1 MRKYRRSPLRWS
13 IVTSAP
19 KGEAG
24 LQWGDTWFAEDLA
37 DALRRA
43 GQDVRVRSRAGATAA
58 GRDRDDVVLVLR
70 GLREVIPRRAT
81 PGQRWLLW
89 VISHPEL
96 VTAQEC
102 ANYDAVFVASEHWQ
116 PTPEVIPLL
125 QATNPRRFAAHRIQR
140 KTGEP
145 VLFVGSTRGEFRPM
159 VRDALAAGID
169 VGVYGV
175 GWEAFIEP
183 SHIRGEF
190 LSNDDLPQAYATAGV
205 VLNDHWPLM
214 AAHGF
219 LSNRLFDAVAAGAHV
234 ISDPAVGLTDV
245 FGDAVTIVNSP
256 EELQAALMQPID
268 RDRAAD
274 SEFIARE
281 HSFDVRARVL
291 IAEVERLRA

>member
-1 MRKYRRSPLRWS
+1 MRWFRRKPLRWC

-24 LQWGDTWFAEDLA
+24 LQWGDTWFAQDLA

-43 GQDVRVRSRAGATAA
+43 GQDVHVTSRAGATAA

-70 GLREVIPRRAT
+70 GLREVVPRRAKA
-81 PGQRWLLW
+81 GQRWLLW

-96 VTAQEC
+96 VTAEEC
-102 ANYDAVFVASEHWQ
+102 ANYDAVFAASQHWK
-116 PTPEVIPLL
+116 PTPDVIPLL
-125 QATNPRRFAAHRIQR
+125 QATNSRRFAEQLTQV
-140 KTGEP
+140 KSGEP

-159 VRDALAAGID
+159 VRNALAAGIN

-183 SHIRGEF
+183 RHIRGEF
-190 LSNDDLPQAYATAGV
+190 LANDELPQAYATAGV

-214 AAHGF
+214 AENGF

-234 ISDPAVGLTDV
+234 ISDPALGLVDV

-256 EELQAALMQPID
+256 DEL
-268 RDRAAD
+268 RAAVEQPLHRNRHAD
-274 SEFIARE
+274 SAYISRE
-281 HSFDVRARVL
+281 HSFDARARVL
-291 IAEVERLRA
+291 LAEVERLGK

>member
-1 MRKYRRSPLRWS
+1 MRWFRRKPLRWC

-43 GQDVRVRSRAGATAA
+43 GQDVRVTSRAGATAA

-70 GLREVIPRRAT
+70 GLREVVPRRAT
-81 PGQRWLLW
+81 SDQQWLLW

-96 VTAQEC
+96 VTAEEC
-102 ANYDAVFVASEHWQ
+102 ANYDAVFAASEHWQ
-116 PTPEVIPLL
+116 PTPDVIPLL
-125 QATNPRRFAAHRIQR
+125 QATNPRRFAAQIT
-140 KTGEP
+140 KVKSGEP

-175 GWEAFIEP
+175 GWEAFIERG
-183 SHIRGEF
+183 HIRGEF
-190 LSNDDLPQAYATAGV
+190 LANDQLPQAYATAGV
-205 VLNDHWPLM
+205 VLNDHWSLM

-234 ISDPAVGLTDV
+234 ISDPALGLTEV
-245 FGDAVTIVNSP
+245 FGEAVTIVNSP
-256 EELQAALMQPID
+256 EELQAAVLQPVH
-268 RDRAAD
+268 RDRVAD
-274 SEFIARE
+274 SEFVSRE
-281 HSFDVRARVL
+281 HSFDTRARVL
-291 IAEVERLRA
+291 ITEVERLRA